1 MVAWKYSVFKY
12 KGSKKWL
19 KHQNDTSIRKH
30 SLENRNNDKKICI
43 MFAKQKYMRSL
54 NKPYTHKKTEK
65 KEIYIFN
72 FVLKCGQFT
81 ILC

>member
-1 MVAWKYSVFKY
+1 
-12 KGSKKWL
+12 
-19 KHQNDTSIRKH
+19 
-30 SLENRNNDKKICI
+30 

-54 NKPYTHKKTEK
+54 KKPYTHKKTEK
-65 KEIYIFN
+65 KEIYILN